1 VPDPQS
7 FTDAEFPAQGVE
19 RTTEYQQQRDGTT
32 ARGVNVRAFE
42 TLTGRARGGSR
53 PGLTKF
59 IDAQV
64 VP

>member
-1 VPDPQS
+1 VA
-7 FTDAEFPAQGVE
+7 FDAFLKLG
-19 RTTEYQQQRDGTT
+19 DGTT

-53 PGLTKF
+53 AGLTKF
-59 IDAQV
+59 IDEQV